1 MSDPNY
7 DNDQWFFGLPVTD
20 DIMRNY
26 LKEKKKSKIPV
37 DDSTVEESSGEES
50 SGEEL
55 TGEEYLPF
63 HTVPDHFERAIRLQ
77 DSDEKSDPPKYPFK
91 YLYHALVWDDH
102 LQEDTEILVFQRKE
116 PDHFPYSIEDVKYI
130 ADILEVEEEPKWY
143 FGRDTRYPGDPEM
156 PGELCK
162 TREEV
167 LERRKARR
175 QAEKG
180 KGKRMGLTEEQWE
193 TRFGHLIHRKVRQ
206 QTTGDDKEKGKGKT
220 DSGESEGLTLDTL
233 TLDTRKDVD
242 VDE

>member
-1 MSDPNY
+1 MTDTNY
-7 DNDQWFFGLPVTD
+7 DEDQWFFGLPVTD

-91 YLYHALVWDDH
+91 YLYHTIVWDDA
-102 LQEDTEILVFQRKE
+102 LLKRTEILVFQRKE
-116 PDHFPYSIEDVKYI
+116 PDHFPHSIQDVKYI
-130 ADILEVEEEPKWY
+130 ADILEIKEEPKWY
-143 FGRDTRYPGDPEM
+143 FGRKKRFPDDPEM

-167 LERRKARR
+167 LKRIEARR
-175 QAEKG
+175 QAEGDDEG
-180 KGKRMGLTEEQWE
+180 KRKRMGLTEEQWE
-193 TRFGHLIHRKVRQ
+193 THFGHLIERKA
-206 QTTGDDKEKGKGKT
+206 DKQANNC
-220 DSGESEGLTLDTL
+220 GE
-233 TLDTRKDVD
+233 R
-242 VDE
+242 